1 MNTDLDP
8 VVYVQKSNSPV
19 LLSLP
24 LTYPPVSGVR
34 HRHAKATVPV
44 ANQSETLMATNF
56 YYVAFSLW
64 ENMNAL
70 SVVLIMLRT
79 PGKKTQKA

>member
-1 MNTDLDP
+1 MNADLDP
-8 VVYVQKSNSPV
+8 AVYVQRSNSPV

-24 LTYPPVSGVR
+24 LTNPSSLTVSGVR

-64 ENMNAL
+64 ENMMNAL

-79 PGKKTQKA
+79 PG